1 MRKGLLI
8 ILIILSLF
16 GCGSREPQ
24 RVEREKFL
32 FGTYIKIIVYD
43 EDTKLAEKAIEAAF
57 REIARIDAKMNNHS
71 EGSLID
77 KINKSTEKRVEID
90 EEGERILGEVKRVYK
105 LSKGGFDI
113 TLRPLLET
121 WGFTVDGGERVPT
134 PEEIEE
140 ALSKVDYSKVK
151 IEGGYLTF
159 DAPVEKID
167 TGAFLKGYAIAQAK
181 LLMEDMGIKSAF
193 ITSISSIETIGT
205 KPGGVKWRIGI
216 QNPSNPR
223 EILKVANLDDKAMGV
238 SGDYQTFVE
247 IDGKK
252 YHHILSTKDGYP
264 IRDKKMVV
272 VICEDGYT
280 ADLYSTA
287 FFSMKIEDIMN
298 YVETQNDLEVLI
310 VDENSKIVI
319 SSGFSAFLDK

>member
-16 GCGSREPQ
+16 GCGGKEPQ

-43 EDTKLAEKAIEAAF
+43 EDIKLAEKAIEAAF
-57 REIARIDAKMNNHS
+57 NEIARVDAKMNNHS
-71 EGSLID
+71 KGSLID
-77 KINKSTEKRVEID
+77 RINRSADKRVEID
-90 EEGERILGEVKRVYK
+90 EEGMKILGEVERVYK

-121 WGFTVDGGERVPT
+121 WGFTEEGSERVPT
-134 PEEIEE
+134 SEEIEE
-140 ALSKVDYSKVK
+140 ALRKVDYSKVK
-151 IEGGYLTF
+151 IEGDYLIF
-159 DAPVEKID
+159 EAPVEKID

-181 LLMEDMGIKSAF
+181 VLMEEMGIKSAF

-205 KPGGVKWRIGI
+205 KPEGAKWRIGI

-247 IDGKK
+247 IDGEK
-252 YHHILSTKDGYP
+252 YHHILSTKTGYP

-287 FFSMKIEDIMN
+287 FFSMDTEDIMN
-298 YVETQNDLEVLI
+298 YVETQNYLEVLI

>member
-16 GCGSREPQ
+16 GCGSKEPQ

-57 REIARIDAKMNNHS
+57 GEIARIDAKMNNHS
-71 EGSLID
+71 KGSLID
-77 KINKSTEKRVEID
+77 RINRSTEKRVEID
-90 EEGERILGEVKRVYK
+90 KEGKRILGEVERVYK

-121 WGFTVDGGERVPT
+121 WGFTEEGSERVPT
-134 PEEIEE
+134 PEEIKE

-151 IEGGYLTF
+151 IEGDHLIF
-159 DAPVEKID
+159 EAPVEKID

-205 KPGGVKWRIGI
+205 KPEGAKWRIGI

-247 IDGKK
+247 IDGEK
-252 YHHILSTKDGYP
+252 YHHILSTKTGYP

-287 FFSMKIEDIMN
+287 FFSMDTEDIMN

-319 SSGFSAFLDK
+319 SSGFRAFLDK

>member
-16 GCGSREPQ
+16 GCGSKEPQ

-43 EDTKLAEKAIEAAF
+43 EDTKLADKAIETAF
-57 REIARIDAKMNNHS
+57 SEIARIDAKLNNHS
-71 EGSLID
+71 KGSIID
-77 KINKSTEKRVEID
+77 TINRSEEKRVKID
-90 EEGERILGEVKRVYK
+90 EESKKVLSEVERVYK

-113 TLRPLLET
+113 TLRPLLEA
-121 WGFTVDGGERVPT
+121 WGFTEEGAEKVPT
-134 PEEIEE
+134 DKQLRE
-140 ALSKVDYSKVK
+140 ALNKIDYSKVN

-159 DAPVEKID
+159 AAPVEKID
-167 TGAFLKGYAIAQAK
+167 TGSFLKGYAIAQAK
-181 LLMEDMGIKSAF
+181 LLMENMGIESAF

-205 KPGGVKWRIGI
+205 KPGGARWRIGI

-223 EILKVANLDDKAMGV
+223 EILKIANLDDKAMGV

-247 IDGKK
+247 IEGKK
-252 YHHILSTKDGYP
+252 YHHILSTKTGYP

-287 FFSMKIEDIMN
+287 FFSMKTEDVVN
-298 YVETQNDLEVLI
+298 YVETQKNLEVLI

>member
-16 GCGSREPQ
+16 GCGSRDPQ
-24 RVEREKFL
+24 KVERENFL

-43 EDTKLAEKAIEAAF
+43 EDEKLAVKAMEAAF
-57 REIARIDAKMNNHS
+57 NEIARIDKKLNNHS
-71 EGSLID
+71 KGSIID
-77 KINKSTEKRVEID
+77 TINRADEKRVEID
-90 EEGERILGEVKRVYK
+90 EETKEVLSEVDRVYK

-113 TLRPLLET
+113 TLPPLLEA
-121 WGFTVDGGERVPT
+121 WGFTEEGSERVPT
-134 PEEIEE
+134 NSELRE
-140 ALSKVDYSKVK
+140 ALGKIDYSKVSV
-151 IEGGYLTF
+151 EGDYLKF
-159 DAPVEKID
+159 DPPVKKID

-181 LLMEDMGIKSAF
+181 CLMEDMGIKSAF

-205 KPGGVKWRIGI
+205 KPGEVKWRIGI
-216 QNPSNPR
+216 QNPSKPS
-223 EILKVANLDDKAMGV
+223 EILKIANLDDKAMGV

-252 YHHILSTKDGYP
+252 YHHILSTETGYP

-280 ADLYSTA
+280 GDLYSTA
-287 FFSMKIEDIMN
+287 FFSMKIEDVLH
-298 YVETQNDLEVLI
+298 YVETQADLEVLI
-310 VDENSKIVI
+310 VDENSKIVS

>member
-43 EDTKLAEKAIEAAF
+43 EDAKLAERSIEAAF
-57 REIARIDAKMNNHS
+57 NEIARIDAKMNNHS
-71 EGSLID
+71 KGSIID
-77 KINKSTEKRVEID
+77 IINRNDEKRVKID
-90 EEGERILGEVKRVYK
+90 EESKVILKEVERVYK

-113 TLRPLLET
+113 TLRPLLEA
-121 WGFTVDGGERVPT
+121 WGFTEEGSERVPT
-134 PEEIEE
+134 AEELRE
-140 ALSKVDYSKVK
+140 ALNKVDYSKVD
-151 IEGGYLTF
+151 IEGDYLTF
-159 DAPVEKID
+159 DAPVEKVD

-205 KPGGVKWRIGI
+205 KPGGAKWRIGI
-216 QNPSNPR
+216 QNPSNPM
-223 EILKVANLDDKAMGV
+223 EILKIANLDDKAMGV

-252 YHHILSTKDGYP
+252 YHHILSTKTGYP

-287 FFSMKIEDIMN
+287 FFSMKTEDVVN
-298 YVETQNDLEVLI
+298 YVETQTELEVLI

>member
-16 GCGSREPQ
+16 GCGSKEPQ

-57 REIARIDAKMNNHS
+57 GEIARVDAKMNNHS
-71 EGSLID
+71 KGSLID
-77 KINKSTEKRVEID
+77 RINRSTEKRVEID
-90 EEGERILGEVKRVYK
+90 EEGKRILGEVERVYK

-121 WGFTVDGGERVPT
+121 WGFTEEGSERVPT
-134 PEEIEE
+134 PEEIKEV
-140 ALSKVDYSKVK
+140 LSKVDYSKVK
-151 IEGGYLTF
+151 IEGDYLTF
-159 DAPVEKID
+159 EAPVEKID

-181 LLMEDMGIKSAF
+181 LLMEEMGIKSAF

-205 KPGGVKWRIGI
+205 KPEGAKWRIGI

-247 IDGKK
+247 IDGEK
-252 YHHILSTKDGYP
+252 YHHILSTKTGYP
-264 IRDKKMVV
+264 IRNKKMVV

-287 FFSMKIEDIMN
+287 FFSMDTEDIMN

-319 SSGFSAFLDK
+319 SSGFRAFLDK